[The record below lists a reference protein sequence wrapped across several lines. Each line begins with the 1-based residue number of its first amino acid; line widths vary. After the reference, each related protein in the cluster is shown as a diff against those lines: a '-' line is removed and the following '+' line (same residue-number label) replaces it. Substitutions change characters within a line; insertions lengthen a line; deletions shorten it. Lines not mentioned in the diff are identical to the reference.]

1 MGSTDRQQRGIRI
14 AIDRGGTF
22 TDCVGTLN
30 GQDIVIKLLSE
41 DPANYEDAP
50 LEGIRRIMSHFQGSD
65 IPRGEALDTS
75 QIDSIRMGTT
85 VATNALLERKGEK
98 IALVVTKGFRDCL
111 TIGNQSRPKIFDLAI
126 KKPDVLYEEVVE
138 IDERVTLEDYA
149 EDPERSVVKAE
160 VTSSTPEAAQADL
173 VMGLSGEAVRVLQR
187 PTEDRIREQLKNIHD
202 KGIRSIAICLM
213 HGYTFPD
220 HEALVGRIAR
230 DVGFEHISLSHEL
243 MPMIKLVSRATSV
256 CADAYL
262 TPAIKKYIAGFQ
274 KGFAG
279 GLGTRSVL
287 KEKGDRGARCEF
299 MQSDGGLVDVEKF
312 TGLKA
317 ILSGPAGGVVGYAI
331 TSYDEETKIP
341 VIGFD
346 MGGTSTDVSRYGE
359 GRYEHVFET
368 TTAGVTIQSP
378 QLDINTVAAG
388 GGSRLFFKNGLFVVG
403 PESVGAHPGPA
414 CYRKGG
420 PAAVTDANLFLGRLL
435 PEFFPKIFGKNENE
449 GLDYQASKKVI
460 EELTDQ
466 INKETGKNMSLDEVA
481 YGFLTIANE
490 AMTRP
495 IRSITEA
502 KGHDSSK
509 HRLATFGGAGGQH
522 AVAIAEALGI
532 KEILVHRYSSVLSA
546 YGMALADVVDER
558 QEPESKVWNDQG
570 EVVNELKS
578 KMEKLKTKSR
588 QALRDQGFQDEEV
601 VFEEYLNMRYRGTE
615 SALMIIKPSE
625 EDAKSFF
632 DGDDWAF
639 GKAFVK
645 HHRYEFGFTLD
656 ERDIIVDDVRVRGIG
671 KSFRYQDKTVDQQ
684 LKEVKRQSIGDKKAH
699 GKSQVY
705 FEGGRRETPI
715 YKLEDLAVGDEIDGP
730 AVLADGTQT
739 IVVTPHAKALILQ
752 THVIISLESDGGK
765 DESQKKGAGEREV
778 DPIMLSIFG
787 HRFMAIAE
795 QMGRALQKT
804 SVSTNVKERLDFSCA
819 IFDATG
825 GLVANAPHLPVHLGS
840 MSTCV
845 KTQAKIW
852 EGKLKKG
859 DVIISNHPSY
869 GGTHLP
875 DITLLMPAFD
885 EKGEKIL
892 FYAASRAH
900 HADIGGIT
908 AGSMP
913 PHSRELFQEG
923 AAIKS
928 EKIVSEGKF
937 NEERI
942 TELLYKEPAE
952 YPGCSGTRCLADNI
966 NDLRAQVSANQKGI
980 SLIES
985 LIQEYGEDTVQFYM
999 VNIQDN
1005 AEQCV
1010 RSLLKDV
1017 YKRFEGKDLS
1027 SVDYMDDGTPIR
1039 LRVTIDPEKGE
1050 AIFDFEG
1057 TGPEV
1062 YGNINAPEAVTYSAI
1077 IYCLRCLISEDIPLN
1092 QGCLKPIHVKIPPK
1106 SLLSPSPGAAVVG
1119 GNVLTSQ
1126 RVTDV
1131 IFKAFEAC
1139 AASQGDCNNLTFGFG
1154 GNVSGQTEVKG
1165 FGYYETIAGG
1175 SGAGPTWEGT
1185 SGVHTHMTNTR
1196 ITDSEVFERRYPVIL
1211 REFSIRKGSGGRGQ
1225 HRGGDGVVR
1234 DIEFRI
1240 PVQVS
1245 ILSERR
1251 VYRPYG
1257 LAGGEDAECGLNIW
1271 VRRVAKSNPEKDLAA
1286 QGRHVVVVDDG
1297 DKDKGKAAAGVEDAE
1312 FEERRISMGAKNS
1325 APMKPGDRIIV
1336 NTPGGGG
1343 WGPVGGERAIAEDKA
1358 HTMAWKGGSHAAR
1371 EEMALQA

>member
-1 MGSTDRQQRGIRI
+1 MGSTDQKDRGVRI

-22 TDCVGTLN
+22 TDCVGTLSGKN
-30 GQDIVIKLLSE
+30 VVIKLLSE
-41 DPANYEDAP
+41 DPANYDDAP
-50 LEGIRRIMSHFQGSD
+50 LEGIRRIMSHFEGRE

-75 QIDSIRMGTT
+75 KIDSIRMGTT

-98 IALVVTKGFRDCL
+98 MALVVTKGFRDCL
-111 TIGNQSRPKIFDLAI
+111 VIGNQSRPKIFDLAI
-126 KKPDVLYEEVVE
+126 KKPDVLYEDVVE
-138 IDERVTLEDYA
+138 VDERVTLEDYA
-149 EDPERSVVKAE
+149 EDPERRLSKSDAKAG
-160 VTSSTPEAAQADL
+160 TAAAAEADL
-173 VMGLSGEAVRVLQR
+173 VMGLSGEVVRVLQR
-187 PTEDRIREQLKNIHD
+187 PQEKSIRDQLKSVFD
-202 KGIRSIAICLM
+202 KGIRSIAVCLM

-220 HEALVGRIAR
+220 HEALVGKIAR
-230 DVGFEHISLSHEL
+230 EIGFDHISLSHEL

-287 KEKGDRGARCEF
+287 QQEGNRGARCEF
-299 MQSDGGLVDVEKF
+299 MQSDGGLVDVDKF

-435 PEFFPKIFGKNENE
+435 PEFFPKIFGKNEDE
-449 GLDYQASKKVI
+449 GLDYEASKKVI
-460 EELTDQ
+460 QELTDQ
-466 INKETGKNMSLDEVA
+466 VNKETGKNMSLDEVA

-532 KEILVHRYSSVLSA
+532 KQILVHRYSSVLSA

-558 QEPESKVWNDQG
+558 QEPDSAVWKDKG
-570 EVVNELKS
+570 DVIDGLKA
-578 KMEKLKTKSR
+578 KMARLREKSR
-588 QALRDQGFQDEEV
+588 AALLDQGFEDSEI

-615 SALMIIKPSE
+615 SALMIVKPSE
-625 EDAKSFF
+625 EGAKASYN
-632 DGDDWAF
+632 GEQWAF
-639 GKAFVK
+639 DKAFVNN
-645 HHRYEFGFTLD
+645 HRYEFGFTLD
-656 ERDIIVDDVRVRGIG
+656 DRDIIVDDVRVRGIG
-671 KSFRYQDKTVDQQ
+671 RSFRYQDKTVDQQ
-684 LKEVKRQSIGDKKAH
+684 LKAVKRQAVADNKAH

-705 FEGGRRETPI
+705 FEGGRLETPI
-715 YKLEDLAVGDEIDGP
+715 YKLEDLSVGDEINGP
-730 AVLADGTQT
+730 AMLADGTQT
-739 IVVTPHAKALILQ
+739 IVVTPNARALILE
-752 THVIISLESDGGK
+752 THVIIDLENGSK
-765 DESQKKGAGEREV
+765 DDSHKKESSEREA

-819 IFDATG
+819 IFDSTG

-845 KTQAKIW
+845 RTQAKIW

-859 DVIISNHPSY
+859 DVIMSNHPSF

-875 DITLLMPAFD
+875 DITLIMPAFN
-885 EKGEKIL
+885 EKGDKIL

-923 AAIKS
+923 AAIES
-928 EKIVSEGKF
+928 EKVVSEGKF
-937 NEERI
+937 NEQRI
-942 TELLYKEPAE
+942 TELLYTEPAQ
-952 YPGCSGTRCLADNI
+952 YPGCSGTRCLADNL

-980 SLIES
+980 SLIEG
-985 LIQEYGEDTVQFYM
+985 LIQEYGEETVQFYM
-999 VNIQDN
+999 VNIQKN
-1005 AEQCV
+1005 AELCV
-1010 RSLLKDV
+1010 RQLLKHV
-1017 YKRFEGKDLS
+1017 YKRFEGKDLTAI
-1027 SVDYMDDGTPIR
+1027 DYMDDGSPIQ

-1050 AIFDFEG
+1050 ADFNFEG
-1057 TGPEV
+1057 TGPQV
-1062 YGNINAPEAVTYSAI
+1062 YANINAPEAITFSAI

-1092 QGCLKPIHVKIPPK
+1092 QGCLRPITVRIPPK
-1106 SLLSPSPGAAVVG
+1106 SLLSPSTGAAVVG

-1131 IFKAFEAC
+1131 IFKAFQAC

-1154 GNVSGQTEVKG
+1154 GNVSGEKEVKG

-1175 SGAGPTWEGT
+1175 SGAGPDWEGT

-1196 ITDSEVFERRYPVIL
+1196 ITDSEIFERRYPVIL
-1211 REFSIRKGSGGRGQ
+1211 RQFSIRKGSGGNGQ
-1225 HRGGDGVVR
+1225 HRGGDGVIR

-1240 PVQVS
+1240 PMQVS

-1251 VYRPYG
+1251 VYHPYG
-1257 LAGGEDAECGLNIW
+1257 LAGGEDAQCGLNIW
-1271 VRRVAKSNPEKDLAA
+1271 VRRVQKTNPEKDMAA
-1286 QGRHVVVVDDG
+1286 QGEHLQQQSD
-1297 DKDKGKAAAGVEDAE
+1297 VEY
-1312 FEERRISMGAKNS
+1312 EERYINLGAKNS
-1325 APMKPGDRIIV
+1325 SPMKPGDRIII

-1343 WGPVGGERAIAEDKA
+1343 WGKVGEEKVERERKD
-1358 HTMAWKGGSHAAR
+1358 HTEAWRKGSHAAR
-1371 EEMALQA
+1371 EDVALQV